1 MIFTNVF
8 QVKGFDSGVSA
19 TPVSLSGLPDDS
31 RERYG
36 AVQGIVS
43 GLSDKNLDATAASR
57 GRDADVVLVNSTDL
71 QENMVAGLYGGMDPE
86 FGSSRP
92 ATEFELQGAWEN
104 CVRTFLS
111 NNGFQR
117 VGRKYVVESDLLD
130 GSTDFKEAFEVQA
143 DVIGGTPSVALDPCT
158 RVMESLTGEM
168 IRGSG
173 DDSEVEVRV
182 LPKWREGVLRGFSGE
197 RACEVSFE
205 HRGTKKAVPQYW
217 EDRHGVGFVE
227 GSEEMVDV
235 YVPSFDKELSY
246 PRSCVFGS
254 FTRGR
259 SLPDDLKKSPR
270 ERVSEA
276 VSAVQDYFESM
287 TFARSKVSFTRAKSA
302 EVLGQ
307 EVHDF
312 GGEKRFDVE
321 LGGGVKRRVTGIH
334 KGLKQTGPYGGAV
347 DGEYVVVAPESSR
360 RLREGFDELE
370 GIYDELNLGELSRKG
385 SVGDDGVIEVGSSHG
400 SAFANR
406 ITEVRPELDGSDN
419 LIVFVVLPDQYQ
431 SEVYFQARG
440 KLFERLFGNQPV
452 SAQAVQRQNVFGLT
466 GSSGYFT
473 GVNIAS
479 QTYVKLGDVGSA
491 VWILDE
497 PADSHISGVT
507 PGGTCYAYHDVSRRP
522 EKDAASTAYSA
533 TTDSYGRY
541 IATGA
546 KPNGGE
552 RLTDEVFHDIIVE
565 LLRKVSAFHRR
576 QESEGEMEF
585 HFERLVFAKDGRV
598 TRQERDMMKQ
608 VIRQGIPQ
616 KGRRPVGEILESSGL
631 LPDDMLIDV
640 VSVNK
645 SANRRLIQ
653 RRDSGFGNVD
663 GGTAVTY
670 DSEEGL
676 LVSHKPDRGTA
687 QPLKIT
693 LQDHVSLNRG
703 EVDSPTAEEL
713 LREYY
718 SLSCLNWSSVFNQGK
733 YALPQIL
740 TQNLGE
746 NLSAGIDVPDNMPMI

>member
-8 QVKGFDSGVSA
+8 QLKGFDSSVSA

-31 RERYG
+31 QERYG

-43 GLSDKNLDATAASR
+43 RLSAKNLDAVAASR
-57 GRDADVVLVNSTDL
+57 SRDAEVVLINSTDL
-71 QENMVAGLYGGMDPE
+71 QENMVSGLYGNMDPE

-92 ATEFELQGAWEN
+92 ATESELQGAWEN

-130 GSTDFKEAFEVQA
+130 ESSDFKQAFEVQA
-143 DVIGGTPSVALDPCT
+143 DIIGGTPSVALDPCT
-158 RVMESLTGEM
+158 RVMESLTDEM
-168 IRGSG
+168 LRGAG
-173 DDSEVEVRV
+173 GDSEVEVRI
-182 LPKWREGVLRGFSGE
+182 LPKWKEGELRGFSDKK
-197 RACEVSFE
+197 ACEVTFE
-205 HRGTKKAVPQYW
+205 HRGTDKTVPQYW
-217 EDRHGVGFVE
+217 EDRHSVDFVE

-246 PRSCVFGS
+246 PRSCVFGGFS
-254 FTRGR
+254 RGR
-259 SLPDDLKKSPR
+259 SLPDGLKKTPR
-270 ERVSEA
+270 KRVSEA
-276 VSAVQDYFESM
+276 IDAVQDHLDSM

-312 GGEKRFDVE
+312 GGENRFGVK
-321 LGGGVKRRVTGIH
+321 LGDGVKRQVTGIH

-347 DGEYVVVAPESSR
+347 EGEYVVVAPEDSR
-360 RLREGFDELE
+360 RLRDGFDELE
-370 GIYDELNLGELSRKG
+370 SIYSDLNLGELNRRTSIG
-385 SVGDDGVIEVGSSHG
+385 EDGVIEVGSPHG
-400 SAFANR
+400 SAFANT
-406 ITEVRPELDGSDN
+406 ITEVRPELDDSDS
-419 LIVFVVLPDQYQ
+419 LIAFVVLPDQYQ
-431 SEVYFQARG
+431 SEVYFQARS

-452 SAQAVQRQNVFGLT
+452 STQAVEQQNVFGLT

-479 QTYVKLGDVGSA
+479 QTYVKLGNVGSA
-491 VWILDE
+491 VWVLDE
-497 PADSHISGVT
+497 PADAHLSGVT
-507 PGGTCYAYHDVSRRP
+507 PGSTCYAYHDVSRRP
-522 EKDAASTAYSA
+522 EKNAASTAYSA

-552 RLTDEVFHDIIVE
+552 RLTNEVFHDIISE

-576 QESEGEMEF
+576 QESQGEMEF

-608 VIRQGIPQ
+608 VIRQGIPE
-616 KGRRPVGEILESSGL
+616 KGKRPFDEILESSGL

-653 RRDSGFGNVD
+653 RGDSGFENVD
-663 GGTAVTY
+663 GGTAVSY
-670 DSEEGL
+670 GDEEGL

-687 QPLKIT
+687 QPLEIT
-693 LQDHVSLNRG
+693 LQDHVSLNRD
-703 EVDSPTAEEL
+703 EVDSPTAEGL
-713 LREYY
+713 LEEYY
-718 SLSCLNWSSVFNQGK
+718 SLSYLNWSSVFNQGK

-746 NLSAGIDVPDNMPMI
+746 NLSAGVEVPDDMPMI